1 MRGFVAELVQ
11 QAAKAGPS
19 TGFPSE
25 GSHSHGRILQ
35 QAAKAVESDAGS
47 ASDIAHLAPREYRLS
62 LVASFA
68 YKLLLSVQGPP
79 LPPRLASAVAGSLA
93 AAADR
98 PTSRAALSRGMASQ

>member
-11 QAAKAGPS
+11 QAAKAGPCA
-19 TGFPSE
+19 GCACE
-25 GSHSHGRILQ
+25 ASHSHGRIPR

-47 ASDIAHLAPREYRLS
+47 ASDIGHLAPHEYRLS

-68 YKLLLSVQGPP
+68 YKLLLSAQGSP

-98 PTSRAALSRGMASQ
+98 PVSRAALSQGMASQ